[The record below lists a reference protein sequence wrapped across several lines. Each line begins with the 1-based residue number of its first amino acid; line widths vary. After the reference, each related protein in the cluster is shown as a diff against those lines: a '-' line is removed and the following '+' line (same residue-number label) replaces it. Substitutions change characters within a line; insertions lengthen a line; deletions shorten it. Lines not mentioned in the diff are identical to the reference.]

1 MINNIVLNETDKYE
15 VSKYIDWTTVFQVSL
30 LMKS

>member
-15 VSKYIDWTTVFQVSL
+15 VSKYIDWTTVFQV